1 MVSRF
6 IGVSCVLLVLTAC
19 SAFQPKDDATV
30 VAERSQARMD
40 ALKTADFEGA
50 YAFMSPGYRSTNTL
64 ERFKA
69 SYAGGVVRL
78 ESASVSDVQCEEDAC
93 VLQVKASYF
102 YRGKQQALKGGKPL
116 LLDRVNEERWIKT
129 DGQWWYVQM
138 Q

>member
-6 IGVSCVLLVLTAC
+6 IGVSCVLLALTAC

>member
-6 IGVSCVLLVLTAC
+6 IGLSCFLLALTAC
-19 SAFQPKDDATV
+19 SVFQPKDDATV
-30 VAERSQARMD
+30 VAERSQARMN
-40 ALKTADFEGA
+40 ALKEGDFKGA
-50 YAFMSPGYRSTNTL
+50 YEFMSPGYRSTNTL
-64 ERFKA
+64 EHFKA
-69 SYAGGVVRL
+69 NYAGGVVRL
-78 ESASVSDVQCEEDAC
+78 ESASVSDIQCEQDAC
-93 VLQVKASYF
+93 VVQVEASYY